1 MYVYL
6 LSLSVSLSLLI
17 SGVDRYSVASAPK
30 DVYERLQ
37 RIEDRVIE
45 LEKVAAV
52 AELLRIHKGKGVD
65 ALLAELNSTTPTA
78 PVAPLSVVP
87 TAAAPGPATPALAPS
102 HAAPPPAEEPQPVR
116 PARAVP
122 EDPKEMEERIAQ
134 LKESLRRKQEE
145 KRQKTRAGGA
155 GTATLRIAQASKE
168 G

>member
-1 MYVYL
+1 M
-6 LSLSVSLSLLI
+6 
-17 SGVDRYSVASAPK
+17 
-30 DVYERLQ
+30 YERLQ

-116 PARAVP
+116 PAAAARAVP